1 MSALEF
7 RLLLQESEC
16 RSFAN
21 GIWGDRGFG
30 KWGWRDKCVQGGEMG
45 CFGWFGNFG
54 RFWGFCDRR
63 FGNNDKRFGKE
74 KGLFIGGM
82 TSGLEK
88 ICRFAQCLFLS
99 F

>member
-1 MSALEF
+1 
-7 RLLLQESEC
+7 
-16 RSFAN
+16 
-21 GIWGDRGFG
+21 
-30 KWGWRDKCVQGGEMG
+30 MG

-88 ICRFAQCLFLS
+88 ICRFAQCFFSFFLA
-99 F
+99 